1 MVSKSYDQ
9 SKFKKILNN
18 KTKLKFKSDNSD
30 LLVYLIYIHY
40 LNKLVKDDVNDVQ
53 LEERHKLLLKQFKG

>member
-9 SKFKKILNN
+9 SKFKRILNS

>member
-9 SKFKKILNN
+9 SKFKKILNS

-40 LNKLVKDDVNDVQ
+40 LNKLVKEDVNDVK